1 MFTFFQ
7 SECLRHA
14 LSNIQRTDGDKSVLS
29 DPLIALGRDSH
40 ARPPDSGSSSS
51 QHQTL
56 AHKLRVLQT
65 LVDAQKSALKRL
77 TECLREAEA
86 QKTCLM
92 RDLDAQA
99 EKHQR
104 EMAIAAQETVA
115 AAVAAA
121 NKVTKE
127 NTTVQGTGPGT
138 AESADKSSESVKK
151 VGIFLDSS

>member
-1 MFTFFQ
+1 M
-7 SECLRHA
+7 
-14 LSNIQRTDGDKSVLS
+14 LS

-40 ARPPDSGSSSS
+40 ARPPDSNGSSS

-86 QKTCLM
+86 QKTCPM

-104 EMAIAAQETVA
+104 EMAIAAQETAA
-115 AAVAAA
+115 AAVAA

-127 NTTVQGTGPGT
+127 HTTTIQGGGGT

-151 VGIFLDSS
+151 VGPS